1 MADGA
6 FNALA
11 WRYGELW
18 NRSTIGRLQR
28 EAVWRRL
35 YGLFRP
41 GDTLLDLGCGDGEDA
56 LHFMSSGMQ
65 VHGIDSSPEMVRVAC
80 NRGVHATQLAIEEL
94 GRLKGS
100 FDGVISNFGALN
112 CLRTLDHIRGPVARL
127 IRSGGY
133 LAICLMGRFCLW
145 ESAWYLLRARYRKAF
160 RRWSRHGA
168 TSSLGVRVYYPSIR
182 ELREALHPD
191 FSLVQWYGVGV
202 SIPPSYVTGLSNG
215 LLSRLAGLDRR
226 VEHLPL
232 VRALSDHRLLIL
244 ARNSA

>member
-11 WRYGELW
+11 WRSGELW

-35 YGLFRP
+35 DRLFRP

-80 NRGVHATQLAIEEL
+80 HRGVHATQLAIEEL

-100 FDGVISNFGALN
+100 FDGAISNFGAFN
-112 CLRTLDHIRGPVARL
+112 CLGKLDDIRDPLARL
-127 IRSGGY
+127 IRSGG
-133 LAICLMGRFCLW
+133 F
-145 ESAWYLLRARYRKAF
+145 
-160 RRWSRHGA
+160 
-168 TSSLGVRVYYPSIR
+168 
-182 ELREALHPD
+182 
-191 FSLVQWYGVGV
+191 
-202 SIPPSYVTGLSNG
+202 
-215 LLSRLAGLDRR
+215 DRR

-232 VRALSDHRLLIL
+232 VRALSDHRLVIL